1 MVPTP
6 PAAAVS
12 RLLETA
18 LYVEDLSAVSR
29 FYCEVLGFEVLR
41 GAAPDGPGPN
51 EPVFMA
57 LAVPG
62 GTVLLLFQTGRFTSP
77 TQLPGG
83 TIPPHDGRGQLHL
96 AFAVDAAQ
104 LSAWRARLAEAGV
117 PIEGEVRWARG
128 GASLYFRD
136 PAGNL
141 VELATPGLWETY

>member
-1 MVPTP
+1 MARTRPT
-6 PAAAVS
+6 AAVS

-18 LYVEDLSAVSR
+18 LYVEDVSAVSR
-29 FYCEVLGFEVLR
+29 FYREVLGFAFLR
-41 GAAPDGPGPN
+41 GGDPDSHGPN

-62 GTVLLLFQTGRFTSP
+62 GTVLLLFQTGRFTTP
-77 TQLPGG
+77 MRLPGG

-96 AFAVDAAQ
+96 AFAIDAAQ

-128 GASLYFRD
+128 GSSLYFRD

>member
-1 MVPTP
+1 MVRTP

-12 RLLETA
+12 RFLETA
-18 LYVEDLSAVSR
+18 LYVEDVAAVSR
-29 FYCEVLGFEVLR
+29 FYREVLGFAVLR

-51 EPVFMA
+51 EPIFTA

-62 GTVLLLFQTGRFTSP
+62 GTVLLLFQTGRFTTP

-96 AFAVDAAQ
+96 AFAIDAAQ
-104 LSAWRARLAEAGV
+104 LSAWRTRLAEAGV
-117 PIEGEVRWARG
+117 PVEGEVRWARG

>member
-1 MVPTP
+1 MDRTP
-6 PAAAVS
+6 PAAVS

-18 LYVEDLSAVSR
+18 LYVEDVAAVSR
-29 FYCEVLGFEVLR
+29 FYREVLGFAVLV
-41 GAAPDGPGPN
+41 GGGDPDRPGPN

-62 GTVLLLFQTGRFTSP
+62 GTVLLLFQTGRFTTP
-77 TQLPGG
+77 TRLPGG

-96 AFAVDAAQ
+96 AFAIDAAQ

-117 PIEGEVRWARG
+117 PVEGEVRWARG

-136 PAGNL
+136 PARNL
-141 VELATPGLWETY
+141 VELATPGLWATY

>member
-1 MVPTP
+1 MVRTP
-6 PAAAVS
+6 PATVS
-12 RLLETA
+12 QLLETA
-18 LYVEDLSAVSR
+18 LYVEDVAAVSR
-29 FYCEVLGFEVLR
+29 FYREVLGFAFLAGR
-41 GAAPDGPGPN
+41 DPDCPGPN
-51 EPVFMA
+51 EPGFMA

-62 GTVLLLFQTGRFTSP
+62 GTVLLLFQTGRFTTP

-96 AFAVDAAQ
+96 AFAIDAAQ
-104 LSAWRARLAEAGV
+104 LSAWRARFAEAGV

-128 GASLYFRD
+128 GWSLYFRD